1 MRGEDKA
8 SLLLV
13 NCSILLICNKVICN
27 KAARNLSS
35 HGFNYFIKLKLKCVL
50 IIAYISIIFVAD
62 TTSSVIKRASC
73 DSEY

>member
-8 SLLLV
+8 SLLLI
-13 NCSILLICNKVICN
+13 NCSILLICN